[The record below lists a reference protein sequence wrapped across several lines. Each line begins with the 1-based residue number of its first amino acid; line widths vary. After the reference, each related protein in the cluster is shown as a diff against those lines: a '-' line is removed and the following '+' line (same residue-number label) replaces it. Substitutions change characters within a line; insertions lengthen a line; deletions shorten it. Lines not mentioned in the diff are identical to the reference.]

1 MQVENTENIENRDRA
16 GPSLNTYFNSWNARN
31 WTKCLHISLT
41 RTTTFVKPRQFPD
54 MTVSVYP

>member
-31 WTKCLHISLT
+31 WTKC
-41 RTTTFVKPRQFPD
+41 
-54 MTVSVYP
+54 